1 MFNEFFT
8 YPLFFVIVLS
18 IISSILFGSLIKYH
32 FDGGQKYQ
40 TLRNIALFIANIP
53 MIINKMMQSKSLNPN
68 KPPILKKNKNKKRF
82 EQFIQNNRNGLL
94 VLPRYDH
101 VLSKPVVDVIDLINF
116 KIIHTY
122 KHDISQVTNNNS
134 MKFEYYHPLILE
146 DGSLISEGTH
156 SPLFKIDFHSNLKW
170 INDEVVFHHSK
181 ILDHENNILIP
192 GRLKPHSKFVKQ
204 YQYPIED
211 FRDDAIIKINSDGNI
226 LYKKSVIEILIEN
239 KIGDMINKLKKTV
252 KDPIH
257 LNCIE
262 PALSDSEYWK
272 KGDMFLSLKH
282 HSAIVLYRP
291 STNKVVNYITGPF
304 AHQHDVDII
313 SKNEISIFNNNNFIV
328 GNEHSEVLIY
338 NFEKKQFRKIFND
351 QLKKENFKTYSSG
364 MSQILSDGALM
375 VEEENHGRIILF
387 NNMGEKEWE
396 FVNKDKNGN
405 IGEIS
410 WSRIIEDKLFI
421 EKFKSFVQK
430 KRSDN

>member
-1 MFNEFFT
+1 MYSEYFT
-8 YPLFFVIVLS
+8 YPIFLVIVLS
-18 IISSILFGSLIKYH
+18 VIGSILFGSLIKYH

-40 TLRNIALFIANIP
+40 TLRNIALFIAKIP
-53 MIINKMMQSKSLNPN
+53 MTINSMMQSQSLNPN
-68 KPPILKKNKNKKRF
+68 KPPILKKHKNKKRF
-82 EQFIQNNRNGLL
+82 EQFIQNHRSGLL

-101 VLSKPVVDVIDLINF
+101 SLNKPVVDVIDLINF
-116 KIIHTY
+116 KTIHTY
-122 KHDISQVTNNNS
+122 KHDISQMTDNNS

-146 DGSLISEGTH
+146 DGSLISEGTY

-192 GRLKPHSKFVKQ
+192 GRLKPHSKLVKQ

-239 KIGDMINKLKKTV
+239 KIGDMTNKLKKTV

-272 KGDMFLSLKH
+272 KGDIFLSLKH

-291 STNKVVNYITGPF
+291 STNKVINYITGPF

-328 GNEHSEVLIY
+328 GNEYSEVLIY
-338 NFEKKQFRKIFND
+338 NFETKQFKKIFND

-364 MSQILSDGALM
+364 MSQILNDGALM

-387 NNMGEKEWE
+387 NNMGKKEWE

-421 EKFKSFVQK
+421 KKFISFVENK
-430 KRSDN
+430 KSDN